1 MKVVMIHS
9 KTRLRQR
16 NKWMKKKRNVRR
28 KEALS
33 DKRMKISNK
42 KKKIERMKEP
52 QKEKQK
58 MLEKM
63 NAITKRN
70 RKIMIKKIL
79 SSRNNLRKMRIH
91 IKGQQQ
97 EALLELSSVNLHHL
111 KIIKKRRKIMNKI
124 QNQKLSLLHY
134 L

>member
-28 KEALS
+28 KESLS